1 MKQTDRE
8 VERDRLTDR
17 QRGRE
22 IDIINY
28 IQRHKNKSKYFFRKR
43 VTRAMILWF
52 EVVHDH
58 NDCLFKL
65 ETLGTCVMC
74 DRRGGGPMAG
84 TRFF

>member
-1 MKQTDRE
+1 
-8 VERDRLTDR
+8 
-17 QRGRE
+17 
-22 IDIINY
+22 
-28 IQRHKNKSKYFFRKR
+28 
-43 VTRAMILWF
+43 MILWF

-65 ETLGTCVMC
+65 ETLGTCVMR